1 MRLLRSKIGV
11 KIEVK
16 NQGKKLSQG
25 SLFKSKKLK
34 VAQSL
39 SHKVTYWQG
48 LTGTRY
54 PTRPDNFWQY
64 PIHTRFIF
72 RIIGYF
78 GYRVFHLF
86 WPNVPVTIQYCFNP
100 HNICQVWTCHQ
111 SSLQRIQFL
120 KSYNRDVGTVIYKI
134 MPIIRHCA
142 PFCTHYFF
150 FPRNMLFSHKFMHF
164 CHDFVVVEI

>member
-1 MRLLRSKIGV
+1 MLLEQVRSEIS
-11 KIEVK
+11 I
-16 NQGKKLSQG
+16 S
-25 SLFKSKKLK
+25 SYPWSM
-34 VAQSL
+34 
-39 SHKVTYWQG
+39 
-48 LTGTRY
+48 TGTRY
-54 PTRPDNFWQY
+54 PIRPDNFWQY
-64 PIHTRFIF
+64 PIRTRFFF

-164 CHDFVVVEI
+164 CHDLFV